1 MKKVAHALV
10 ICVVL
15 LAGAPGRPAH
25 AGTVTSSEIIRAG
38 TNFACMAWRLSGVC
52 FFLRCNG
59 FYCSIE
65 TSIQVSHF
73 SPDLVVTSY
82 NTLGESPWT
91 EIRGRYGAAQVAANR
106 AQYAVQG
113 IDPLVGPAGG
123 NFTEPEPNE
132 TGHKNAIFKD
142 SEVVGS
148 PGNMA
153 TIAASLGLPL
163 FCPMTAVAPVFPYY
177 LSGLDTLAWRS
188 ALTEIIYLAT
198 WVPGLREVGNFP
210 FNTWGSVHPRNG
222 FIHQTEDPK
231 AGAVIAQRAADVAT
245 RTAQPHVYV
254 PVGSVPGWPSGGKKM
269 WEPGP
274 VLENDPKNSKWQ
286 MLVPETSQRCE
297 AFGENDTSNVFTGW
311 SANKV
316 DESADY
322 AWNLWRYYQCCDDE
336 GIFLFVVEF

>member
-1 MKKVAHALV
+1 MTRNAQLRLV
-10 ICVVL
+10 YVCLSLVVWNQPAR
-15 LAGAPGRPAH
+15 AGAI
-25 AGTVTSSEIIRAG
+25 SSPEIITAG
-38 TNFACMAWRLSGVC
+38 TNFACMEWRLSGVC
-52 FFLRCNG
+52 FFLVCTPFG
-59 FYCSIE
+59 CEIE

-91 EIRGRYGAAQVAANR
+91 EIQALYGAGQVVANQ

-123 NFTEPEPNE
+123 NFAEPEPNE
-132 TGHKNAIFKD
+132 FDHKNTIFKD
-142 SEVVGS
+142 SEVVGA
-148 PGNMA
+148 PGNIA
-153 TIAASLGLPL
+153 TIAASFGLPL
-163 FCPMTAVAPVFPYY
+163 FCPATEVFPAFPYF

-198 WVPGLREVGNFP
+198 WVPGLREVGTFP

-222 FIHQTEDPK
+222 FINQSEDPK
-231 AGAVIAQRAADVAT
+231 AGAVIAQRAADLAT
-245 RTAQPHVYV
+245 RSGQPHVYV

-274 VLENDPKNSKWQ
+274 VQENDPENSKWQ
-286 MLVPETSQRCE
+286 MLVPETSEVCE
-297 AFGENDTSNVFTGW
+297 AFGENDTLDVFAGW

-316 DESADY
+316 DDSADY

-336 GIFLFVVEF
+336 GIFLFVLEF